1 MVHPVT
7 LEHEQFSAHTQHSTA
22 QYSMSTSDIPLTSDT
37 HMHSLSISLAELLV

>member
-7 LEHEQFSAHTQHSTA
+7 LEHEQFSAHTQHSTV

-37 HMHSLSISLAELLV
+37 HTHICTHSVSL